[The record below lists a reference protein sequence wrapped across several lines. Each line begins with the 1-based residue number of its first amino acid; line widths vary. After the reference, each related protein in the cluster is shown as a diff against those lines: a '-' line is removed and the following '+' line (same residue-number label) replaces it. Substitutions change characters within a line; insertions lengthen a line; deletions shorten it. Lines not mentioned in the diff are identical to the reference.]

1 MDAESLEIDRRFDQ
15 IVGPLKY
22 GAVAA
27 DGTWV
32 ASTLDNDCPEDRSVS
47 IPALRAAAA
56 VGGLLSVLLL
66 GLVSQ
71 LSWFEQLADGWRVLI
86 AGTWLVILTPLIAL
100 CFSVAVGRI
109 SGPTT
114 KS

>member
-15 IVGPLKY
+15 IVGALKY
-22 GAVAA
+22 EAVAA
-27 DGTWV
+27 DGV
-32 ASTLDNDCPEDRSVS
+32 VMASTIDNDCPEDRSVN

-71 LSWFEQLADGWRVLI
+71 LSWFEQLADGWRVLL
-86 AGTWLVILTPLIAL
+86 AGTWLVIVTPLIAL
-100 CFSVAVGRI
+100 CFSLAVGRI
-109 SGPTT
+109 SRPTT
-114 KS
+114 KA